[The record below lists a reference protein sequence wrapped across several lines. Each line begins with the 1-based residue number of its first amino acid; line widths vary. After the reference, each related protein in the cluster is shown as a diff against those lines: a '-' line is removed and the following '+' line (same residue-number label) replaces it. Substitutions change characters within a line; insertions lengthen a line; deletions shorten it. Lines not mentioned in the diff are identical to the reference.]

1 MEGLIQGTFGALA
14 GITLGYLL
22 AVLGLKALAPLMAQ
36 LVRID
41 IGSPVITPGLVMTTL
56 FLGIG
61 VTLLAGLLPA
71 LSAGRVTPLEALR
84 PAETPVTYRRTIGA
98 SAIAG
103 IVCVA
108 AALAALFS
116 GNIGLISLGG
126 ILFLV
131 GLILLT
137 PVLTRP
143 IALVFGAILAR
154 VYARQGT
161 GYLAQ
166 GNLTR
171 QPGRV
176 AITASTT
183 MIALAI
189 IVMGGELTVSVNNG
203 FLGVMKKSL
212 GSDYLLIPPAIGVW
226 SNNVGSDVS
235 LVERL
240 RAIDGVGPLSTLR
253 FSMAAADL
261 KPSAAAKLKG
271 GSAAANA
278 TISLMG
284 IDPVNF
290 PLVSGFRVLQGDD
303 EQVYTHLAQGRTILV
318 NGPFAATLGGEGRG
332 YRAAAYAAWRPGL

>member
-1 MEGLIQGTFGALA
+1 M
-14 GITLGYLL
+14 
-22 AVLGLKALAPLMAQ
+22 
-36 LVRID
+36 
-41 IGSPVITPGLVMTTL
+41 
-56 FLGIG
+56 
-61 VTLLAGLLPA
+61 
-71 LSAGRVTPLEALR
+71 
-84 PAETPVTYRRTIGA
+84 
-98 SAIAG
+98 
-103 IVCVA
+103 
-108 AALAALFS
+108 
-116 GNIGLISLGG
+116 
-126 ILFLV
+126 

-166 GNLTR
+166 GDLTR

-189 IVMGGELTVSVNNG
+189 IVMGGELAVSINNG

-261 KPSAAAKLKG
+261 KPSATAKLKG
-271 GSAAANA
+271 GSAAPNA

-318 NGPFAATLGGEGRG
+318 NGPFAATLAVKVGDTVPLLTPHGVQDYEVIGVVG
-332 YRAAAYAAWRPGL
+332 DYFNAKMVTAYISQANLAQDFDKTEDIFIQLNLKPGADAAAAAAAIRAVKQDYPQYTLSSGKEYYEQTRKLFSLAFSSIYLVFAFLADPLPDCDAEHTGNRGDRAHA